1 MEAKKRHGKS
11 IAREEAMKSLY
22 NYAVTNSKTG
32 MKSGDKLA
40 SEMTENTIAH
50 IEEIDAV
57 IVKHLRKWSISELNQ
72 VNLSILRIA
81 VYELTY
87 EDTPANIVINEAIE
101 MTKKYSDIKS
111 KNFIHGVLDNIAKG
125 R

>member
-11 IAREEAMKSLY
+11 IAREEAMKCLY